1 MENIDHMAKNSLDAL
16 ARDNLSPEGRRSMT
30 VDIVTGSAG
39 LVALAAGLL
48 LGRLFPG
55 REGIVALIYTVGIV
69 IELIPI
75 YAVAVK
81 GIFGKNLTNSMEIL
95 VAIAVTACYF
105 SGSLITG
112 LLIPVILNAAHILE
126 ERSIMGGREAIDGLR
141 RMRQTSARLITGD
154 GAQGQETSVTVDA
167 SVLEPGQRLLILPG
181 DGFPTDC
188 EIVSGNSNIDQK
200 SLTGEAEP
208 VFAGPGD
215 PVYAGTVNLDG
226 RLTVEVKKKYSDS
239 SFSNIIKLLEQSE
252 KLDIPESRLIDR
264 FMHYYIPFVLAI
276 AAAVALVN
284 SDISRAIAIL
294 VVSCPCGQMLV
305 SSAPM
310 VAALSSATKHGIL
323 IKNSKFIEKMS
334 KVDAV
339 VFDKTGTL
347 TVGEMTLT
355 GIYPAEGAG
364 RGELLACAG
373 ALSAGS
379 AHPVSRAVSNW
390 LSEHGEDADV
400 RDAVPEPAIAQI
412 REISGCGTEGTD
424 GDGVRVMFGKRAWF
438 DSECPGRIPPE
449 FAEDAEG
456 SLSFVCRGDRFLGAL
471 SFGDTPREDAAEAVA
486 RLKKLGITDTVMLT
500 GDRESTG
507 RPVLAASGVDRAFY
521 GLMPSDK
528 LSRLEELRRSGR
540 SVIAVGDGIN
550 DALILRDADIGI
562 AMGAMGSDLAIQSA
576 DIALMNNRLSN
587 IPFTLELAGRTKKII
602 YQNLILSML
611 VSAVMIILSSFGVIS
626 SVTGAVLHNVGAF
639 SVLINSSRL
648 LSDRNK

>member
-1 MENIDHMAKNSLDAL
+1 M
-16 ARDNLSPEGRRSMT
+16 
-30 VDIVTGSAG
+30 
-39 LVALAAGLL
+39 
-48 LGRLFPG
+48 
-55 REGIVALIYTVGIV
+55 
-69 IELIPI
+69 
-75 YAVAVK
+75 
-81 GIFGKNLTNSMEIL
+81 
-95 VAIAVTACYF
+95 
-105 SGSLITG
+105 
-112 LLIPVILNAAHILE
+112 
-126 ERSIMGGREAIDGLR
+126 
-141 RMRQTSARLITGD
+141 
-154 GAQGQETSVTVDA
+154 
-167 SVLEPGQRLLILPG
+167 
-181 DGFPTDC
+181 
-188 EIVSGNSNIDQK
+188 
-200 SLTGEAEP
+200 
-208 VFAGPGD
+208 
-215 PVYAGTVNLDG
+215 
-226 RLTVEVKKKYSDS
+226 
-239 SFSNIIKLLEQSE
+239 
-252 KLDIPESRLIDR
+252 
-264 FMHYYIPFVLAI
+264 
-276 AAAVALVN
+276 
-284 SDISRAIAIL
+284 
-294 VVSCPCGQMLV
+294 
-305 SSAPM
+305 
-310 VAALSSATKHGIL
+310 
-323 IKNSKFIEKMS
+323 
-334 KVDAV
+334 
-339 VFDKTGTL
+339 
-347 TVGEMTLT
+347 
-355 GIYPAEGAG
+355 
-364 RGELLACAG
+364 
-373 ALSAGS
+373 
-379 AHPVSRAVSNW
+379 SNW

-486 RLKKLGITDTVMLT
+486 RLKELGITDTVMLT